1 MTNRMACETLGH
13 SATTSQENCSLS
25 YKKMAVIMLVLQHS
39 LHAFKW
45 WSINVRCKRA
55 TGHVQGWD
63 SSCFYCPL
71 RQENTI
77 LEITYYLYKE
87 LKIATQ

>member
-45 WSINVRCKRA
+45 WSINVRCKEL
-55 TGHVQGWD
+55 QGMYRD
-63 SSCFYCPL
+63 
-71 RQENTI
+71 
-77 LEITYYLYKE
+77 EIVVVSTVLYVRK
-87 LKIATQ
+87 TQY